1 MAREIPVY
9 LFTGF
14 LESGKTRFIQETL
27 EDPEFDKGEC
37 TLVIQCE
44 EGEEEIDPKKCPFGN
59 VHVEVIDDERK
70 INPVNLDRLVQK
82 HNADRIMIEYNGMWL
97 LDKLFQAMPEGWLI
111 YQEFSFADTNTFLAY
126 NANMRQLVY
135 DKLKSCDCMV
145 FNRFSEDTDKM
156 ELHKIVRAVSRRA
169 DIFYEYPTGDA
180 DIDDIED
187 PLPFDVN
194 APVIEIEDNDYALWY
209 RDLDEKMGEYEGK
222 TVKFKGVCGNSAA
235 LKGSDFVIGRQLMT
249 CCVEDIRMAG
259 LVCEWKGQKPDTG
272 RWAVITAKIAIKKN
286 PAYGSKP
293 GPVLIVSDIV
303 PAKEPEQPVAT
314 FY

>member
-59 VHVEVIDDERK
+59 VYVEVIDDERK

-111 YQEFSFADTNTFLAY
+111 YQEFSFADTATFAAY

-145 FNRFSEDTDKM
+145 FNRFSADTDKM
-156 ELHKIVRAVSRRA
+156 ELHKIVRGVSRRA
-169 DIFYEYPTGDA
+169 DIFYEYPNGEA

-194 APVIEIEDNDYALWY
+194 APVIQIEDGDYALWY
-209 RDLDEKMGEYEGK
+209 RDLDEKMPEYEGK
-222 TVKFKGVCGNSAA
+222 TVRFKGVSGNSTT
-235 LKGSDFVIGRQLMT
+235 LKGGDFVIGRQIMT
-249 CCVEDIRMAG
+249 CCIEDIRMAG
-259 LVCEWKGQKPDTG
+259 LVCEWKGEKPKTG
-272 RWAVITAKIAIKKN
+272 SWLTIKAKITIKKS
-286 PAYGSKP
+286 PAYGNKP
-293 GPVLIVSDIV
+293 GPVLIVSDV
-303 PAKEPEQPVAT
+303 QPASEPEQPVAT